1 MFVISANL
9 NAWVIQFDYHI
20 LEKKITIMVS
30 KHDLMRLLKF
40 INCAF
45 LDLNNIVHTKCLQ
58 KFSTALSITLSALG
72 NLR

>member
-30 KHDLMRLLKF
+30 KHDLMCLLKI
-40 INCAF
+40 INYAF
-45 LDLNNIVHTKCLQ
+45 WGLNNMVHMKRQ
-58 KFSTALSITLSALG
+58 RTATMI
-72 NLR
+72 RVFK